1 MRAHP
6 LSGGF
11 AQARHREQHREAARA
26 AFRHPGHHR
35 VKLLILTLHRGAMP
49 FNVLRF
55 PLINL
60 GEFGPRVAIGSQ
72 QLIELGL
79 YSLGVTMPGPLNKKG
94 HRPSSESSDCM
105 PIKSLTVEDQPE
117 AEIDEPHSERPWRGH
132 KFTDVR

>member
-1 MRAHP
+1 MDLTALRTYLATHMGEVVDQTKRVAHI
-6 LSGGF
+6 
-11 AQARHREQHREAARA
+11 
-26 AFRHPGHHR
+26 PGHHR